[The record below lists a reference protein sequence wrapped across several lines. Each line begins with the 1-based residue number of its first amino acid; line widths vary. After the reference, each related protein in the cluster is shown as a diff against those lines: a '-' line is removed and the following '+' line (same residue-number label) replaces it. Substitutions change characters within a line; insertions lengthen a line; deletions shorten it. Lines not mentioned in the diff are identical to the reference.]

1 LSDVDVDRVTCT
13 GPWARSRAS
22 RCLALGRP
30 TNVVSPRK
38 TPDCSRVRALALVRQ
53 IRIARSTPEETKC
66 RPSNPG
72 WTYAKLRR
80 SRPFATLLTVLSRR
94 TKLGLS
100 RGDEPF
106 ATRGLGA
113 SGGLDLRF
121 GSSVECQFHLFEDP
135 ARCGLSPCLPPR
147 VADGHLRH
155 TAANVGPTMGWGAC
169 CGSTRRCRGMRK
181 AQKPDQPIRHW
192 RGSAR
197 GSNVGRRKPTHR
209 RGGSYWLCWIVG
221 VCVVLRLGG
230 GGRGFLTNQL
240 LCP

>member
-1 LSDVDVDRVTCT
+1 MPSIKSGMDLRQ
-13 GPWARSRAS
+13 AS
-22 RCLALGRP
+22 SFSTVRNLV
-30 TNVVSPRK
+30 NSPEQAHK
-38 TPDCSRVRALALVRQ
+38 TRAL
-53 IRIARSTPEETKC
+53 S
-66 RPSNPG
+66 
-72 WTYAKLRR
+72 
-80 SRPFATLLTVLSRR
+80 
-94 TKLGLS
+94 
-100 RGDEPF
+100 GDEAF

-197 GSNVGRRKPTHR
+197 GSNVGRRKPIHR